1 MLADPIL
8 NKRAA
13 RFIPVARPSVG
24 WREAL
29 AVARVTL
36 SGWISQGRKVAEFE
50 TMFAKSHG
58 KECGSA
64 CNSGTTAI
72 QLALAAAGIGEGDRV
87 LCPAFTMVAVPNSI
101 LNVGAVPVFYDA
113 SQASLVGNSS
123 IEEIRDAYLSA
134 CDGRLPQWA
143 PRALIVAHCY
153 GEVTAGMDKIRK
165 WCDDKG
171 IVLIEDCAEVHY
183 ARGAG
188 SWGDMVC
195 WSFYANKNIT
205 TGEGG
210 MVTTDRAEFKAKMDR
225 IRMHAFSPLR
235 HFNHTE
241 KAYGCRMTEMQA
253 AMGIVQ
259 HKRSGNLMARRAVLR
274 ALYDH
279 ALACDV
285 LEDPF
290 WTPATTP
297 ESAWWVMPIIC
308 NTEAE
313 REGLREW
320 LAQDGIETRT
330 YFVPMHQQDHLRVYA
345 GPERFPRAEY
355 LGRCGLYLPLYPA
368 MSAAE
373 VLYVARSV
381 RAWADRI

>member
-1 MLADPIL
+1 MKADPIV

-13 RFIPVARPSVG
+13 RHIPVARPSVG

-50 TMFAKSHG
+50 TLFAKSHG
-58 KECGSA
+58 QEYGSA

-72 QLALAAAGIGEGDRV
+72 QLALAAAGIGPGDRV
-87 LCPAFTMVAVPNSI
+87 LCPTFTMVAVPNSI
-101 LNVGAVPVFYDA
+101 LNVGAEPVFYDA
-113 SQASLVGNSS
+113 AVGNLVGNSS
-123 IEEIRDAYLSA
+123 LDDIKSSWEASA
-134 CDGRLPQWA
+134 IHGPLNV
-143 PRALIVAHCY
+143 RALIVAHCY
-153 GEVTAGMDKIRK
+153 GEVTQGMDRIRA
-165 WCDDKG
+165 WCDATG
-171 IVLIEDCAEVHY
+171 IILIEDCAEVHY

-188 SWGDMVC
+188 SWGDLVC

-210 MVTTDRAEFKAKMDR
+210 MVTTSRAEYKQKLDR

-259 HKRSGNLMARRAVLR
+259 HKRAPALMARRQMLR
-274 ALYDH
+274 ALYEH
-279 ALACDV
+279 ALGWDV
-285 LEDPF
+285 LRGDPF
-290 WTPATTP
+290 SIPETTLD
-297 ESAWWVMPIIC
+297 SAWWVMPVVC
-308 NTEAE
+308 DSEE
-313 REGLREW
+313 QREGLREW

-330 YFVPMHQQDHLRVYA
+330 YFVPMHMQEHLSKSARGDYK
-345 GPERFPRAEY
+345 RAEY

-381 RAWADRI
+381 LAWAERL